1 MRLQRSTGAAA
12 CGASCIAAFPLAAVQ
27 GFATTAA
34 AEWGDDDL
42 VEEDTQSAGK
52 KIIDAIKV
60 GGRMEWTGIDG
71 VSRWYDKNGVF
82 NARPI

>member
-1 MRLQRSTGAAA
+1 MRLQRNTDAAA
-12 CGASCIAAFPLAAVQ
+12 CGASCVAAFPLAVVQ

-42 VEEDTQSAGK
+42 VEEDTRSAGK
-52 KIIDAIKV
+52 KIVDAIKV
-60 GGRMEWTGIDG
+60 CGRMEWVAIDG
-71 VSRWYDKNGVF
+71 VSRWYPKNGVL